1 MNLKDTLL
9 LPKTDFPMRGNLG
22 VREVE
27 FYQKWEKLNIYEK
40 SLKLNQDNKP
50 FVLHDGPPYAN
61 GAIHIG
67 HALNKI
73 LKDFVVRYKTLK
85 GFYAPYVPGWDTHGL
100 PIENALQKKGI
111 SHKKMGVS
119 EFRSHCAAY
128 AHEQIEIQKMQFK
141 RLGILGEWDNPYITL
156 NPEYEADQLNIF
168 ATMVEKGLIY
178 KGLRP
183 VYWSPTSESA
193 LAEAEIVY
201 YDIVS
206 PSIYVGFTVKEGHF
220 KGQKL
225 LIWTTTPWT
234 LPANLAVSV
243 HPTLEYVSVKT
254 KDDTFIIAKSLYEK
268 VMALFE
274 IKDYEVVETFKGEAL
289 EYTKYIHP
297 LNNKELIVIL
307 GDHVSAEDGT
317 GLVHTA
323 PGHGEDDFNVGKKYN
338 LDILV
343 PINDGGVFT
352 KEAFE
357 LEGMFYE
364 KANPLI
370 IDKLKALN
378 ALYYETQIEHSYPH
392 DWRTRK
398 PIMFRATPQWF
409 ASIDAIKENLLE
421 EIENTEWVQKWGQT
435 RIHNMIVD
443 RTDWCISRQRLW
455 GVPIPVFYAEDGEP
469 ILDADVIRHVASVF
483 EKHGSNAW
491 YDFEAQEL
499 LPKGFTHPGSPNN
512 IFKKETDIMDVWFD
526 SGTSHSVLKR
536 YNLGYPADLYLEGSD
551 QYRGWFNSSLSTG
564 VSVYGKA
571 PYKAVISHG
580 FVLDE
585 KNRAMSKSMGNAVDP
600 LKIMNQSGADILRL
614 WVSSVEYSSDVKIG
628 NTTLRQ
634 ATETYRKI
642 RNTFRYMLS
651 NLFDFDPK
659 ENSIEYDKLHQLDKI
674 MLINLEALKKEVYK
688 NYDHYRFDL
697 VNRLVTNYIVNDL
710 SAYYLDYSKDVLYVE
725 GKNSFVRRSVQTVIY
740 KHLMTL
746 LKLLNPIIPY
756 TTSEAY
762 WMLPFETL
770 EDVFLERFSD
780 VIDFKEKDL
789 LPDFDAFMKLRDVCL
804 LELESLRKTHVIGKS
819 LEADLTITLPQT
831 LKDSLENLDVNLAA
845 VMMVSKVHYHVGD
858 TLKVTATP
866 AVGHKCERCWNIVDE
881 VNQDHICKR
890 CENVL
895 KEM

>member
-780 VIDFKEKDL
+780 VIEYKEKDL
-789 LPDFDAFMKLRDVCL
+789 LLDFDAFMKLRDVCL